1 MEEIVVESTEIVV
14 SQPKAAPPIDPA
26 AIEAALMRN
35 DYGRLPVAEKV
46 ALYRRTCESMGLNPL
61 TQPFGF
67 FKMSGG
73 AEVLY
78 AKRTAAD
85 QLRQI
90 HGITLVDCTEAWDK
104 DSGIFSVTVRM
115 RDRNGR
121 EDVDRGDVFIPATC
135 KGMDLANAKMRA
147 ITKAKRRCTLS
158 LVGLGFLD
166 ETEVMDARLP
176 ISKQAPE
183 FVSEVTQTPMVTQE
197 PLADEDAK
205 RQAFLL
211 FKELSEKIPDL
222 KSQMLAKFPGL
233 DSKTMTRA
241 QCAALLLFLDGLK
254 GGASNG

>member
-1 MEEIVVESTEIVV
+1 MAEKETEIVVESKDITV
-14 SQPKAAPPIDPA
+14 QPQKPTIDPA
-26 AIEAALMRN
+26 AIESALMRN

-73 AEVLY
+73 SEVLY

-90 HGITLVDCTEAWDK
+90 HGITLVDCSESWDK
-104 DSGIFSVTVRM
+104 DSKIFSVTVRM
-115 RDRNGR
+115 RDRTGR
-121 EDVDRGDVFIPATC
+121 EDIDRGDVFIPDTC

-166 ETEVMDARLP
+166 ETEVQDARLP
-176 ISKQAPE
+176 IANQRPE
-183 FVSEVTQTPMVTQE
+183 FVSEITQTPMVTTD
-197 PLADEDAK
+197 PLASDAEK
-205 RQAFLL
+205 KIVFDL
-211 FKELSEKIPDL
+211 FKSKAETVENL
-222 KSQMLAKFPGL
+222 KGKLAEKFPGL
-233 DSKTMTRA
+233 DSKVLTRI
-241 QCAALLLFLDGLK
+241 QCDQLVDWLK
-254 GGASNG
+254 SL

>member
-1 MEEIVVESTEIVV
+1 MEEVVVESTEIVV
-14 SQPKAAPPIDPA
+14 TQPKPAPIDPA

-46 ALYRRTCESMGLNPL
+46 ALSRRTCESMGLNPL

-90 HGITLVDCTEAWDK
+90 HGITLVDCSETWDK
-104 DSGIFSVTVRM
+104 DTGIFSITVRM
-115 RDRNGR
+115 RDKHGR
-121 EDVDRGDVFIPATC
+121 EDIDRGDVFIPPTC
-135 KGMDLANAKMRA
+135 KGMDLANAKMKA

-166 ETEVMDARLP
+166 ETEVMDARLAV
-176 ISKQAPE
+176 IKQSPE
-183 FVSEVTQTPMVTQE
+183 FVSEITQTPMVTQE

-205 RQAFLL
+205 RQAFIL
-211 FKELSEKIPDL
+211 FKDLAEKIPDL
-222 KSQMLAKFPGL
+222 KAQMMAKFPGL
-233 DSKTMTRA
+233 DSKTMTRQ
-241 QCAALLLFLDGLK
+241 QCAALILFLDSLK
-254 GGASNG
+254 S

>member
-1 MEEIVVESTEIVV
+1 MEMAENEIVVESTDIVV
-14 SQPKAAPPIDPA
+14 QPVKAGIDPA

-73 AEVLY
+73 SEVLY

-90 HGITLVDCTEAWDK
+90 HGITLVDCSEAWDK
-104 DSGIFSVTVRM
+104 DSKIFSVTVRM
-115 RDRNGR
+115 RDKTGR
-121 EDVDRGDVFIPATC
+121 EDIDRGDVFIPDSC
-135 KGMDLANAKMRA
+135 KGMDLANAKMKA

-166 ETEVMDARLP
+166 ETEVMDANLRV
-176 ISKQAPE
+176 SHQSPE

-197 PLADEDAK
+197 PRASEADKKKLFDA
-205 RQAFLL
+205 
-211 FKELSEKIPDL
+211 FKLKAETVEDL
-222 KSQMLAKFPGL
+222 KKKMLEKFPGL
-233 DSKTMTRA
+233 DSRNITLV
-241 QCAALLLFLDGLK
+241 QLK
-254 GGASNG
+254 EVQVWLESL

>member
-1 MEEIVVESTEIVV
+1 MEEVIESTEIVV
-14 SQPKAAPPIDPA
+14 VKPKSSPIDPA

-90 HGITLVDCTEAWDK
+90 HGITLVDCTESWDK
-104 DSGIFSVTVRM
+104 DSKIFSVTVRM
-115 RDRNGR
+115 RDKAGR
-121 EDVDRGDVFIPATC
+121 EDIDRGDVFIPDSC
-135 KGMDLANAKMRA
+135 KGMDLANAKMKA

-166 ETEVMDARLP
+166 ETEVMDAGLRV
-176 ISKQAPE
+176 SSQSPE
-183 FVSEVTQTPMVTQE
+183 FVSEITQKPLVTEE
-197 PLADEDAK
+197 PRASETEKKAIFD
-205 RQAFLL
+205 L
-211 FKELSEKIPDL
+211 FKAKSENAKDL
-222 KSQMLAKFPGL
+222 KERMFASFPGL
-233 DSKTMTRA
+233 DSRNMTA
-241 QCAALLLFLDGLK
+241 KQAAEVKSWLE
-254 GGASNG
+254 SV

>member
-1 MEEIVVESTEIVV
+1 MAEKENEIVVESTDIVI
-14 SQPKAAPPIDPA
+14 QPVKPGIDPA

-73 AEVLY
+73 SEVLY

-90 HGITLVDCTEAWDK
+90 HGITLVDCSEAWDK
-104 DSGIFSVTVRM
+104 DSKIFSVTVRM
-115 RDRNGR
+115 RDKTGR
-121 EDVDRGDVFIPATC
+121 EDIDRGDVFIPDSC
-135 KGMDLANAKMRA
+135 KGMDLANAKMKA

-176 ISKQAPE
+176 ISRQTPE

-197 PLADEDAK
+197 PLADDDTK

-211 FKELSEKIPDL
+211 FKQLSEKISDL
-222 KSQMLAKFPGL
+222 KARMMDKFPGL
-233 DSKTMTRA
+233 DSKTMTKQ
-241 QCAALLLFLDGLK
+241 QCSELILFLN
-254 GGASNG
+254 SMNP